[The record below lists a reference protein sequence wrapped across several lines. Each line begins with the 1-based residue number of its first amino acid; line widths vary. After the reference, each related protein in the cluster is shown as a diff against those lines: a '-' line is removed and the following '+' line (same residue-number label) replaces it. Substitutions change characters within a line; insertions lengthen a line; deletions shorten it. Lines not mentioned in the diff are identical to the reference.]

1 MDLSHKREVTVG
13 SLVILAVV
21 LFIVGTTWLSGKPV
35 GRRHGE
41 LWYIQF
47 RDIGNLKLSS
57 AVKVSGV
64 NVGKVEDIKLKDVGQ
79 VLVGMSLPKNLTPR
93 TDARAE
99 IVSVGFVGDAAIKF
113 DPGDAPTPLPRDQ
126 AILGTQSGG
135 FTDKAQQLGDR
146 ADSLLIGLQQFANKE
161 TADELRQTMQQLQ
174 KTLASANRALGQLTD
189 PNRGTTAELQRTM
202 ASFRR
207 VSDRLD
213 STLAHP
219 ALVRTLSRADT
230 LTSNLAIMTEQLGT
244 ASAHLDSLLSGVN
257 RGRGTVGKFAT
268 DSGFYN
274 DLRELSAAMKGLIG
288 ELQKNPGKLG
298 ITVKVF

>member
-1 MDLSHKREVTVG
+1 MDLSHKKEVTVG

-21 LFIVGTTWLSGKPV
+21 LFVVGTTWLSGKPV
-35 GRRHGE
+35 GKNRGE

-64 NVGKVEDIKLKDVGQ
+64 AVGKVDDIKLKDVGQ
-79 VLVGMSLPKNLTPR
+79 VLVGVSLPKTLTPR
-93 TDARAE
+93 TDAKAE
-99 IVSVGFVGDAAIKF
+99 IQPVGFVGDAVVSF
-113 DPGDAPTPLPRDQ
+113 DPGSAPTPLPHDRV
-126 AILGTQSGG
+126 ILGREHAGL
-135 FTDKAQQLGDR
+135 TDRAAELSER
-146 ADSLLIGLQQFANKE
+146 ADSVMIGLQQFANHE
-161 TADELRQTMQQLQ
+161 TAEDFRQTLRQFQ
-174 KTLASANRALGQLTD
+174 KTMASADRAIGRFTD
-189 PNRGTTAELQRTM
+189 PNKGTTAELQRTM

-219 ALVRTLSRADT
+219 ALARALNRADT
-230 LTSNLAIMTEQLGT
+230 LTTNLAAMTQQLGA
-244 ASAHLDSLLSGVN
+244 ASARLDSLLGGVHQ
-257 RGRGTVGKFAT
+257 GRGTIGKFAT
-268 DSGFYN
+268 DSGLYT
-274 DLRELSAAMKGLIG
+274 DLRDLSAAMKGLIG